1 MSKSKSR
8 KVVLLAGL
16 SPQELGR
23 CEGIIKNATIRTA
36 HDQQAVLSS
45 IRANPEIAVIHV
57 DHLSKDIL
65 QQIADAGFMG
75 KLIPVTNSSKVMRA
89 SNIHIAP
96 REVPDAVI
104 RALATIHAVRGQQG
118 QLST

>member
-1 MSKSKSR
+1 MSKIK

-36 HDQQAVLSS
+36 HDQEAVLSS
-45 IRANPEIAVIHV
+45 ILENPEIAVVHV

-65 QQIADAGFMG
+65 QKIAAAGFTG
-75 KLIPVTNSSKVMRA
+75 KLIPVTNSSNVMRA
-89 SNIHIAP
+89 SSIHIAP
-96 REVPDAVI
+96 RDVPEAVI
-104 RALATIHAVRGQQG
+104 QALATVRVVRDQQK
-118 QLST
+118 QLSL

>member
-1 MSKSKSR
+1 MSKNK

-23 CEGIIKNATIRTA
+23 CEGIIENATIRTA

-45 IRANPEIAVIHV
+45 IRANPEIAVVHV

-65 QQIADAGFMG
+65 QQIADTGFVG
-75 KLIPVTNSSKVMRA
+75 KLIPVTNSCKIMRA
-89 SNIHIAP
+89 SSIHIAP
-96 REVPDAVI
+96 RDVPDAVI
-104 RALATIHAVRGQQG
+104 RALAAVRIVRDQQK
-118 QLST
+118 QISL